1 MSLPYTR
8 FLQIINVIGEA
19 KQREQM
25 DILRAQS
32 FLGWQIYVLLSGFGG
47 GNSQPHS
54 YQKWLEIVGLE
65 KPAPKMTAEQEKAF
79 ESHILEK
86 FQNLLNLRND
96 LSSGNQEG

>member
-1 MSLPYTR
+1 M
-8 FLQIINVIGEA
+8 NVIGEA

-47 GNSQPHS
+47 GNSQPHN

-65 KPAPKMTAEQEKAF
+65 KPAPKMTPEQEKAF
-79 ESHILEK
+79 EAQTLEK
-86 FQNLLNLRND
+86 FQSLLNP
-96 LSSGNQEG
+96 GNNFTSDNQHSESTNLHSEEG

>member
-1 MSLPYTR
+1 MSKWIFCVPNPFRLANLCP
-8 FLQIINVIGEA
+8 FEW
-19 KQREQM
+19 
-25 DILRAQS
+25 
-32 FLGWQIYVLLSGFGG
+32 FWWW
-47 GNSQPHS
+47 NSQPHS

-96 LSSGNQEG
+96 LSSGNQRNEPTKLHSEEG